1 MTAAVY
7 RWFLG
12 LSGADLLIGS
22 AVLCFLAVIAA
33 YAVYELGALIW
44 RTWIEYRIRRHV
56 KQVWPIPFVEPEHSD
71 PWPLRVT
78 LAFVALVLA
87 IMFNCGFKGV

>member
-1 MTAAVY
+1 MTTAVY
-7 RWFLG
+7 RWFLS
-12 LSGADLLIGS
+12 LSGADLLVGW
-22 AVLCFLAVIAA
+22 AVLCCISSIAA
-33 YAVYELGALIW
+33 YAIYELGALLW
-44 RTWIEYRIRRHV
+44 RTWVEYRIRRHV
-56 KQVWPIPFVEPEHSD
+56 RQVWPIPFVEPQHSD

>member
-22 AVLCFLAVIAA
+22 VVLAFLAVVVA
-33 YAVYELGALIW
+33 YALYELGALLW
-44 RTWIEYRIRRHV
+44 RTWIEYRIRRHAR
-56 KQVWPIPFVEPEHSD
+56 QVWPIPFVEPQHSD

-87 IMFNCGFKGV
+87 IMFECGFKGA